1 MRFKRPEIICENCL
15 ARFEF
20 TESDIHGDLGEEYE
34 LFVTCPYCDEEIEIE
49 SVEDYET
56 ILIARDVLLDT
67 DPIAG
72 SKEYAAL
79 EYIDTR
85 IQWYEVE
92 VSR

>member
-49 SVEDYET
+49 SVEDYGFWPED
-56 ILIARDVLLDT
+56 ILN
-67 DPIAG
+67 G
-72 SKEYAAL
+72 
-79 EYIDTR
+79 
-85 IQWYEVE
+85 VE
-92 VSR
+92 SEDED